1 MRSLQEPRLRVAA
14 QGPQALLHVAGLPVQ
29 EVQPDCRATARDGRT
44 GEYGFPGT
52 GGCPLSVLPTKSRGP
67 TDGLRRAAA
76 SRLLGAEGD
85 DGESGTILTQENW
98 DFLFE
103 SRGFRV
109 FPGMIPIRAAHT
121 LSCPPELNGGS
132 VNSTQGSQ
140 HPDSNLSGEFRGSS
154 CTWAPRSPRS
164 ALRRS
169 RVARF
174 HGSRNRALQLGVGV
188 CAPRSR
194 HWRLLHWEG
203 CFKL

>member
-1 MRSLQEPRLRVAA
+1 M
-14 QGPQALLHVAGLPVQ
+14 Q

-154 CTWAPRSPRS
+154 CTWAPRSPRALYVGAELRGSMDPETAPSNWASVS
-164 ALRRS
+164 AP
-169 RVARF
+169 
-174 HGSRNRALQLGVGV
+174 QDPDIGV
-188 CAPRSR
+188 CSTGRAA
-194 HWRLLHWEG
+194 LN
-203 CFKL
+203 FKLQFQAER